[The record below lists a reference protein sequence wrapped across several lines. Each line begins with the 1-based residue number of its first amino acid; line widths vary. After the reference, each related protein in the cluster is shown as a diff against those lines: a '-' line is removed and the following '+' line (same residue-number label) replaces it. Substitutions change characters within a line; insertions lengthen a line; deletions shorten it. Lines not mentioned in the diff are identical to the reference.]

1 MAQYPN
7 NILLGCFSYLLQ
19 KAIPMESKVDMWLL
33 TTVVAALFADLAIY
47 WTLKLVTHLC
57 GEQWYP
63 LTFFMCCL
71 MIGMSEEANL
81 LYSDIV
87 SLWTVPFAAY
97 QLSCMESENKIA
109 WMRCIF
115 VGVAIGIGGAF
126 KPQVFILG
134 IACCIVFVLQNLIY
148 KVTSHQSVAMLLFLV
163 ACLTTYQL
171 LSDISKNWYYQYV
184 PDEYKTAPQTYID
197 ENEYPM
203 LHWMNMGLNT
213 EYGGHYNLDDCFFT
227 SNVLGKASK
236 NIQLKASIQER
247 LKKFGFIGYLRFVDQ
262 KVVCGLQNGTFSER
276 NVLRENC
283 LNTAPLAEII
293 QYYFIPS
300 CDGWLVGVS
309 VYAQITYILC
319 LLAAVCNTGKN
330 IWKSQEKETPMI
342 VQIAQI
348 TLLGDIL
355 FLALFERNTRYF
367 YTVLPLLIM
376 LAVVGIHTFIESWK
390 NN

>member
-97 QLSCMESENKIA
+97 QLSCMESKNKIA

-171 LSDISKNWYYQYV
+171 LSDISK
-184 PDEYKTAPQTYID
+184 K
-197 ENEYPM
+197 
-203 LHWMNMGLNT
+203 
-213 EYGGHYNLDDCFFT
+213 
-227 SNVLGKASK
+227 S
-236 NIQLKASIQER
+236 
-247 LKKFGFIGYLRFVDQ
+247 
-262 KVVCGLQNGTFSER
+262 VCS
-276 NVLRENC
+276 
-283 LNTAPLAEII
+283 
-293 QYYFIPS
+293 
-300 CDGWLVGVS
+300 
-309 VYAQITYILC
+309 
-319 LLAAVCNTGKN
+319 
-330 IWKSQEKETPMI
+330 
-342 VQIAQI
+342 
-348 TLLGDIL
+348 
-355 FLALFERNTRYF
+355 
-367 YTVLPLLIM
+367 
-376 LAVVGIHTFIESWK
+376 
-390 NN
+390 